1 MATTWVKQ
9 GWEAILRKAIAA
21 LLGKDWKLILVKA
34 SELMNSDLPGK
45 EKRQIVYNAV
55 VEAGSDAVFWL
66 IYAGIEVA
74 VGILVA
80 SQDKTVE

>member
-1 MATTWVKQ
+1 MANTMIQQ
-9 GWEAILRKAIAA
+9 GWQALLRKAIAA
-21 LLGKDWKLILVKA
+21 LLGKDWKVILTKA
-34 SELMNSDLPGK
+34 SELMHSDLSGK
-45 EKRQIVYNAV
+45 EKRQIVYDAV

-80 SQDKTVE
+80 SQDKTVD